1 MERVLALNGGSSS
14 FKAAVFEGPELREI
28 WTRRGGRELDHLLDG
43 APPVDAVG
51 HRIVHGGRSF
61 QQSVLITPEVRAEI
75 ARLSSFAPE
84 HNLLEVEGIDTAT
97 RVLGANIPQVAVFD
111 TAFHATMPREAY
123 VYPGPYQW
131 LDEGIRR
138 YGFHGISHQYV
149 SRRAAEMLGT
159 PARMVTC
166 HLGNGCSLAAIRDGK
181 SLDTT
186 MGFTPLEGLMMGTRS
201 GTVDPGVLI
210 HLVRHCAYTAEDL
223 DRILNRESG
232 LQGISGISADMREIE
247 AAMLSN
253 DRARLAFDI
262 FIHRLCAGIA
272 SMAASIEGVDA
283 IVFTA
288 GIGENSAAVRAAACA
303 RLMWLGV
310 AIDEAANAATG
321 DRDTAEPSS
330 RVRVL
335 VIDTQ
340 EEREIAREVRTVL
353 SATCTENRP

>member
-1 MERVLALNGGSSS
+1 MRILALNGGSST
-14 FKAAVFEGPELREI
+14 FKAAVFEDLREI
-28 WTRRGGRELDHLLDG
+28 WTRHTGRDIAHLLDG
-43 APPVDAVG
+43 VPPVDAVG

-61 QQSVLITPEVRAEI
+61 QLSVRITPAVRAEI

-84 HNLLEVEGIDTAT
+84 HNLLEVEGIDIAT
-97 RVLGANIPQVAVFD
+97 RILGADIPQVAVFD
-111 TAFHATMPREAY
+111 TAFHTTMPPEAY
-123 VYPGPYQW
+123 IYPGPYAW
-131 LDEGIRR
+131 LAEGIRR

-181 SLDTT
+181 SVDTT

-201 GTVDPGVLI
+201 GSVDPGVLI
-210 HLVRHCAYTAEDL
+210 HLVRHCDYTAEDL

-232 LQGISGISADMREIE
+232 LIGISGLSADMREIE
-247 AAMLSN
+247 AAIESN

-272 SMAASIEGVDA
+272 SMTASAGGVDA

-303 RLMWLGV
+303 RLAWLGV
-310 AIDEAANAATG
+310 AIDESANAAKG
-321 DRDTAEPSS
+321 DRDIATPAS

-335 VIDTQ
+335 VINTQ
-340 EEREIAREVRTVL
+340 EEREIAREVQTVL
-353 SATCTENRP
+353 AASV